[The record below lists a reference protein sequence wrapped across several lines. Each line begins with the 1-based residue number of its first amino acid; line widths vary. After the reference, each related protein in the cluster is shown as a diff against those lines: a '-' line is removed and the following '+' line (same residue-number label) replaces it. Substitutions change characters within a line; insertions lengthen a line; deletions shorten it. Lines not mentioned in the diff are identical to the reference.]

1 MPAPPE
7 LEERI
12 RALPDC
18 PGVYIFKD
26 AQGTVLYVGKSV
38 CLHDRVRSYF
48 ASPHGHDH
56 KTRELVSRIADFQ
69 IILTDN
75 ELEALVLENNLI
87 KQHRPRFNIRL
98 RDDKGYPFIKVT
110 TNEAW
115 PRVLKTRRLEDDGAR
130 YFGPFSSVGSVDRTL
145 KLLKKIFP
153 YCAPD
158 QPIDGK
164 QKRPCFYYHINRC
177 LGACAGLADPDQY
190 QAVIRQ
196 VILFLE
202 GKGDEVV
209 RNLQRQMEEAAEA
222 MHFERAAA
230 LRDQVRDLEHVLE
243 RQKVVSAQMDDE
255 DVIAFARDG
264 GEACVQVFFIRRGR
278 LIGSESFVLQG
289 TEDEDPGRV
298 MASFVTQFYEK
309 AAQVP
314 RTLLL
319 QHEMAEWAVIEE
331 WLRQK
336 RRDKVAI
343 RVPRR
348 GEKRQLVDLVA
359 RNACETL
366 EQMRLKWLSEKQRQA
381 GAMAGLREALDL
393 PALPR
398 RIEGYDISHTQGQEV
413 VGSMVVFEDGAP
425 KRSDYRR
432 FRIRTVEGQ
441 DDFAAMAEVLRRRFR
456 HAQAEG
462 QEQQG
467 WESLP
472 DLVLVDG
479 GKGQVSAAHEVFVE
493 AGLNIPLIGLA
504 KKEEVIHRPGVP
516 DPLVLPR
523 DSVTLYL
530 LQRLRDEA
538 HRFAITYH
546 RARRD
551 KAGLRSRLDEIPG
564 IGPRRKATL
573 LQKFGS
579 VQGIREAAE
588 DEVAAVPG
596 IGRALAREIKER
608 LG

>member
-1 MPAPPE
+1 MSIPPE
-7 LEERI
+7 FEERL
-12 RALPDC
+12 RALPDS
-18 PGVYIFKD
+18 PGVYLFKD
-26 AQGTVLYVGKSV
+26 AQETILYVGKSV

-48 ASPHGHDH
+48 ASPHGQDH
-56 KTRELVSRIADFQ
+56 KTRELVSRIVDFQ
-69 IILTDN
+69 VILTDN

-87 KQHRPRFNIRL
+87 KRYRPRYNIRL

-153 YCAPD
+153 YCAPNR
-158 QPIDGK
+158 PIDGK

-177 LGACAGLADPDQY
+177 LGACAGLADSDEY
-190 QAVIRQ
+190 QAVIQQ

-209 RNLQRQMEEAAEA
+209 HHLEHRMEEAAEA
-222 MHFERAAA
+222 MQFERAAA

-289 TEDEDPGRV
+289 TEDEDPGKV
-298 MASFVTQFYEK
+298 MASFVTQFYEN

-381 GAMAGLREALDL
+381 GAMAGLREALGL
-393 PALPR
+393 PAIPR
-398 RIEGYDISHTQGQEV
+398 RIEGYDISHTQGREV

-432 FRIRTVEGQ
+432 FRIRSFEGQ
-441 DDFAAMAEVLRRRFR
+441 DDFAAMAEVLRRRFKR
-456 HAQAEG
+456 AQAEG

-479 GKGQVSAAHEVFVE
+479 GKGQVSAAQEVLEE
-493 AGLNIPLIGLA
+493 AGLAIPLIGLA
-504 KKEEVIHRPGVP
+504 KKEEVIHRPGAA
-516 DPLVLPR
+516 DPLALPR
-523 DSVTLYL
+523 DSVALYL

-546 RARRD
+546 RSRRD

-573 LQKFGS
+573 LKKFGS
-579 VQGIREAAE
+579 VQGIREASE
-588 DEVAAVPG
+588 EQVAAIPG
-596 IGRALAREIKER
+596 ISRALAHEIKER

>member
-1 MPAPPE
+1 MSAPPE
-7 LEERI
+7 LEERL
-12 RALPDC
+12 RALPSS

-26 AQGTVLYVGKSV
+26 AQGMVLYVGKSV

-48 ASPHGHDH
+48 ASPHGQDH

-87 KQHRPRFNIRL
+87 KEHRPRYNIRL

-145 KLLKKIFP
+145 KLLKRIFP
-153 YCAPD
+153 YCAPE

-209 RNLQRQMEEAAEA
+209 RNLEHQMEEAATA
-222 MHFERAAA
+222 MHFERAAF
-230 LRDQVRDLEHVLE
+230 LRDQIRDLEHVLE

-289 TEDEDPGRV
+289 TEDAAEGQV

-348 GEKRQLVDLVA
+348 GEKRQLVELVA

-366 EQMRLKWLSEKQRQA
+366 EQLRLKWLSEKQRQA
-381 GAMAGLREALDL
+381 GALAGLREALGL
-393 PALPR
+393 PAIPR

-425 KRSDYRR
+425 KRGDYRR
-432 FRIRTVEGQ
+432 FRIRSFTGQ
-441 DDFAAMAEVLRRRFR
+441 DDFAAMAEVLRRRFKR
-456 HAQAEG
+456 AQAEG

-467 WESLP
+467 WEKLP

-479 GKGQVSAAHEVFVE
+479 GKGQVSAAQAVLED
-493 AGLNIPLIGLA
+493 AGLSIPLIGLA

-523 DSVTLYL
+523 DEGALYL

-546 RARRD
+546 RSRRD
-551 KAGLRSRLDEIPG
+551 KAGLRSKLDEIPG

-573 LQKFGS
+573 LKKFGS

-588 DEVAAVPG
+588 DELAAVPG

-608 LG
+608 L

>member
-1 MPAPPE
+1 MSVPPE
-7 LEERI
+7 FEERL
-12 RALPDC
+12 RALPDH
-18 PGVYIFKD
+18 PGVYIFRD

-48 ASPHGHDH
+48 ASPQTLDH
-56 KTRELVSRIADFQ
+56 KTRELVARIVDFQ
-69 IILTDN
+69 VILTDN

-87 KQHRPRFNIRL
+87 KQHRPRYNIRL
-98 RDDKGYPFIKVT
+98 RDDKSYPFIKVT

-115 PRVLKTRRLEDDGAR
+115 PRVLKTRRLEEDGAR
-130 YFGPFSSVGSVDRTL
+130 YFGPFSSAGSVDRTL

-153 YCAPD
+153 YCAPPR
-158 QPIDGK
+158 PIDGK
-164 QKRPCFYYHINRC
+164 QKRPCFYYYINRC
-177 LGACAGLADPDQY
+177 LGACAGLADREQY

-209 RNLQRQMEEAAEA
+209 RHLQRQMEEAAA
-222 MHFERAAA
+222 NMQFERAAA
-230 LRDQVRDLEHVLE
+230 LRDQVRDLAHILE

-264 GEACVQVFFIRRGR
+264 GEALVQVFFIRRGR
-278 LIGSESFVLQG
+278 LIGSESFALQG
-289 TEDEDPGRV
+289 TEEATESQV
-298 MASFVTQFYEK
+298 MSSFVTQFYES
-309 AAQVP
+309 APQVP

-319 QHEMAEWAVIEE
+319 QHEIEEWAVIEE

-348 GEKRQLVDLVA
+348 GEKRQLVELVA
-359 RNACETL
+359 KNACETL

-381 GAMAGLREALDL
+381 GAMAELREALGL
-393 PALPR
+393 PAIPR
-398 RIEGYDISHTQGQEV
+398 RIEGYDISTTQGQET

-432 FRIRTVEGQ
+432 FRIRTVQGQ
-441 DDFAAMAEVLRRRFR
+441 DDFAALAEVLRRRFHR
-456 HAQAEG
+456 ARAEG
-462 QEQQG
+462 EEQRG
-467 WESLP
+467 WENLP

-479 GKGQVSAAHEVFVE
+479 GAGQVSAAQAVLAE
-493 AGLNIPLIGLA
+493 AGLAIPLIGLA
-504 KKEEVIHRPGVP
+504 KKEEVIHRPGAAE
-516 DPLVLPR
+516 PLVLPR
-523 DSVTLYL
+523 DSVALYM

-546 RARRD
+546 RGRRE

-564 IGPRRKATL
+564 IGPRRKAIL
-573 LQKFGS
+573 LKKFGS
-579 VQGIREAAE
+579 VPGIREASE
-588 DEVAAVPG
+588 EEIAAVPG

-608 LG
+608 L